1 MRGVGKVS
9 ELNEKQRK
17 LYDLLVGQYRMKP
30 ARALAAVAIR
40 GGNVGAVGLAVGKEA
55 PIQPWVFSDGWVL
68 NCKCKAVLVTGC
80 AYKGEAATAAVEAGW
95 VAKDLVVRCPACRAA
110 LR

>member
-1 MRGVGKVS
+1 MAVGKIS

-17 LYDLLVGQYRMKP
+17 LYDLLVSQYRMKP

-40 GGNVGAVGLAVGKEA
+40 GGEGAFAVGKEA

-80 AYKGEAATAAVEAGW
+80 AYKGEAATAAVAAGW